1 MQPTMA
7 VVAPVL
13 LGIAAFVVVRHLL
26 VRLLWGPITQP
37 DHNQEKCR
45 AGGNRVSSD
54 GHSPSGIVRVI
65 RLTDDG
71 EFADRCELTDVL
83 YEIRN
88 PKKSELVVWYIH
100 GWKHN
105 AGDRDADLR
114 AFRLLVDALENQQR
128 ELGENRRHVVG
139 IYIGWDGAVGP
150 WFLRSLTFWNRKRA
164 ADRISQSAVLTRIF
178 ASTKFARME
187 AGNDIT
193 SRDLTI
199 MIGHSFGAR
208 ILYNATCQVL
218 LDEVQR
224 RHPGRRKASYAEIKG
239 QVDLIMLLNP
249 AFEASMF
256 SAMHA
261 IRRTQ
266 WSEAIGLEQ
275 KPLLLAISTN
285 NDRATGWAFPVGQY
299 LEFATRKRQCVT
311 LGNYDDYV
319 THTLNAVSEPDSA
332 SPDGFWFDRF
342 TASGLQLK
350 QKEDCKQP
358 GNPFIVAR
366 TTPDIIDGHSKIWTE
381 PLRNWVICFLRRL
394 QDPAVVSAIPSG
406 RSSFLSP

>member
-1 MQPTMA
+1 MTI
-7 VVAPVL
+7 VAPVL
-13 LGIAAFVVVRHLL
+13 LGIAAFAVVRYLL

-37 DHNQEKCR
+37 DDNQEKCR
-45 AGGNRVSSD
+45 PGGNRVSSD

-88 PKKSELVVWYIH
+88 PNKSELVVWYIH

-105 AGDRDADLR
+105 ARDRDSDLQ
-114 AFRLLVDALENQQR
+114 AFRLLVDVLASQQR
-128 ELGENRRHVVG
+128 ELGENSRHVVG
-139 IYIGWDGAVGP
+139 VYVGWDGAVGP
-150 WFLRSLTFWNRKRA
+150 RLLRSLTFWNRKRA

-178 ASTKFARME
+178 ASMKFARME
-187 AGNDIT
+187 AGNEIT

-208 ILYNATCQVL
+208 ILYSATCQVL
-218 LDEVQR
+218 LDKVES
-224 RHPGRRKASYAEIKG
+224 RHPGRRKASYGEIKG

-256 SAMHA
+256 TAMHT

-266 WSEAIGLEQ
+266 WSEAMGLEQ

-285 NDRATGWAFPVGQY
+285 NDRATRWAFPLGQY

-311 LGNYDDYV
+311 LGNYDPYI
-319 THTLNAVSEPDSA
+319 THTLKAVSEADSA

-350 QKEDCKQP
+350 QKEGCTQL

-366 TTPDIIDGHSKIWTE
+366 TTPDIIDGHSNIWTE

-394 QDPAVVSAIPSG
+394 QEPAVVSAIPSG

>member
-13 LGIAAFVVVRHLL
+13 LGIAALVVVRHLL

-37 DHNQEKCR
+37 DDNQEKCR
-45 AGGNRVSSD
+45 AGGNRVPSD

-88 PKKSELVVWYIH
+88 PKKSELVVRYIH

-114 AFRLLVDALENQQR
+114 AFR
-128 ELGENRRHVVG
+128 
-139 IYIGWDGAVGP
+139 
-150 WFLRSLTFWNRKRA
+150 
-164 ADRISQSAVLTRIF
+164 
-178 ASTKFARME
+178 
-187 AGNDIT
+187 
-193 SRDLTI
+193 I

-208 ILYNATCQVL
+208 ILYTATCQVL

-224 RHPGRRKASYAEIKG
+224 RHPGRRKASYAEIKAP
-239 QVDLIMLLNP
+239 VDLIMLLNP

-256 SAMHA
+256 TAMHA
-261 IRRTQ
+261 IRPTQ

-275 KPLLLAISTN
+275 K
-285 NDRATGWAFPVGQY
+285 
-299 LEFATRKRQCVT
+299 
-311 LGNYDDYV
+311 
-319 THTLNAVSEPDSA
+319 
-332 SPDGFWFDRF
+332 
-342 TASGLQLK
+342 
-350 QKEDCKQP
+350 
-358 GNPFIVAR
+358 
-366 TTPDIIDGHSKIWTE
+366 
-381 PLRNWVICFLRRL
+381 RL
-394 QDPAVVSAIPSG
+394 QDPAVISAIPSG